1 MDANQDRLPTAL
13 IIPLIQIFV
22 VFFLFIALLNS
33 QNDLTVLALV
43 VLSLL
48 IGTKIWCRLGTT
60 KIDHETGL
68 DKRRVFPGE
77 TLTLSTRVR
86 NAKMM
91 PVLAQLSVSFAN
103 AFQPADSLTGMK
115 KDCSLLWYQEAGF
128 QWQLTALRRG
138 VYPVGRAELSVGDL
152 FGFYSKK
159 LGEGP
164 PLDVIVY
171 PRLIPLKPVT
181 LPRRDF
187 FGIPGSKSPIEDPV
201 YVYGTRDYQSGRPAR
216 YIHWKASA
224 RFRRLQEKICEPA
237 AQEKILLM
245 VDVTGFLENGAQAE
259 FEKLLEVAASAAVNF
274 DRSGFAVGLV
284 TNGTL
289 QGQGPAI
296 LPIGR
301 GARQLPK
308 ILETLARLQIRPA
321 AGMIDMLR
329 GGLKLPWGT
338 TGVNLAY
345 ESSPSFKK
353 VSAFFQSRRVPLV
366 SVVCR
371 REPMADENQKFQAGN
386 FLTLADICMDIG

>member
-13 IIPLIQIFV
+13 IIPLIQVFV

-33 QNDLTVLALV
+33 QNDLTVLALIA
-43 VLSLL
+43 LSLL
-48 IGTKIWCRLGTT
+48 VGSKIWCRLGPT
-60 KIDHETGL
+60 KIDHQTGL
-68 DKRRVFPGE
+68 DRLRVFPGE

-86 NAKMM
+86 NAKML
-91 PVLAQLSVSFAN
+91 PVLAQLSVSVAN
-103 AFQPADSLTGMK
+103 AFQPIDSPTGMK
-115 KDCSLLWYQEAGF
+115 KDCSLLWYQEAVF

-152 FGFYSKK
+152 FGFYTKK
-159 LGEGP
+159 LDAGP

-171 PRLIPLKPVT
+171 PHLIPLKPVA

-245 VDVTGFLENGAQAE
+245 VDVAGFLENGAQAE
-259 FEKLLEVAASAAVNF
+259 FEKLLQVAASAAVNF

-284 TNGTL
+284 TNGVL
-289 QGQGPAI
+289 QGRGPVV

-301 GARQLPK
+301 GAQQVPK
-308 ILETLARLQIRPA
+308 ILEALARLQIKPA
-321 AGMIDMLR
+321 AGMIDILR
-329 GGLKLPWGT
+329 RGLKLPWGT
-338 TGVNLAY
+338 SGVNLAY
-345 ESSPSFKK
+345 ESGPSFKEIL
-353 VSAFFQSRRVPLV
+353 AFFQNRRVPLV

-371 REPMADENQKFQAGN
+371 RDSLPGEKQKYQAGN